1 MKSTIK
7 IDFNDKMKPVIEVKK
22 VLSEDTRDR
31 LLAAWVENL
40 GYNSNI
46 ALVEFVTPMP
56 DETGQRL
63 NIRAMGTKEELEFMK
78 NLIERQLE
86 GYPEPTDVNILTK
99 N

>member
-7 IDFNDKMKPVIEVKK
+7 IDFNEKMKPIIEVKK
-22 VLSEDTRDR
+22 ILTEDTRDR
-31 LLAAWVENL
+31 LVGAWIENL
-40 GYNSNI
+40 GYSSNI

-63 NIRAMGTKEELEFMK
+63 TIRSMGTKEELVFMK
-78 NLIERQLE
+78 DLIERQLE

>member
-22 VLSEDTRDR
+22 VLTEDTRDR
-31 LLAAWVENL
+31 LLTAWVENL

-46 ALVEFVTPMP
+46 ALVEFITPLP
-56 DETGQRL
+56 DEIGQRL

-86 GYPEPTDVNILTK
+86 GYPEPTDVNILTQ